1 MLLSEQGSW
10 FTHPPCNVALATAQK
25 QWPSVSWSISCS
37 PTTFEDYTKSLN
49 LEKFIKGL
57 VGDTYRIWHY
67 PSIGYQVEQLMPVRV
82 RKSLRR
88 LIEMGMTNPFPGGFC
103 KDEL

>member
-1 MLLSEQGSW
+1 
-10 FTHPPCNVALATAQK
+10 
-25 QWPSVSWSISCS
+25 
-37 PTTFEDYTKSLN
+37 
-49 LEKFIKGL
+49 